1 MHGSIERVEDAR
13 ILVVDDQQMIVLLI
27 NRILEHSGFTAV
39 TGTSDP
45 IAARELCETEVPDL
59 LIVDL
64 GMPALDGIEWLEQL
78 RPAERLPEPLAVL
91 VVSGED
97 GASERGRRARAAG
110 ASQVLSKPFGRAGL
124 VAAVRAILGA

>member
-13 ILVVDDQQMIVLLI
+13 ILVVDDQEMIVLLI

-45 IAARELCETEVPDL
+45 IAARRLCETQVPDL

-64 GMPALDGIEWLEQL
+64 GMPALDGIEWLEEL
-78 RPAERLPEPLAVL
+78 RPAARRPEPLAVL

-97 GASERGRRARAAG
+97 GTSERGRRARAAG
-110 ASQVLSKPFGRAGL
+110 ASLVLSKPFRRADL
-124 VAAVRAILGA
+124 VAAVREVLGA